1 MNDLDVIKP
10 HIERY
15 AATKTWRMNHQEKL
29 ALKRVYKDNGH
40 GVLNTSCGNCISK
53 ALKVLGSGTI
63 VSFSDEPDRNEEY
76 DVIFDKVNNLQDM
89 KMPELRELAKAMG
102 VKVALKK
109 VDLINNILN
118 DVKA

>member
-1 MNDLDVIKP
+1 MNDLEVIKP

-63 VSFSDEPDRNEEY
+63 VSFSDEPDR
-76 DVIFDKVNNLQDM
+76 VNNLQDM
-89 KMPELRELAKAMG
+89 KMPQLRELAKSMG
-102 VKVALKK
+102 VKVAVKK